1 MDIIDK
7 NEMYNDAKKRRDD
20 TKALTE
26 KYPNMATLQF
36 SLKNWTEMVDNL
48 EKEICHFLDQYL
60 YKCEFNDECD
70 ECGNQNQ
77 EQSWAI
83 MSLSDVTETEKYLC
97 QTCAIV
103 YAKDIKDSNDA
114 FEVEMQKKLTP

>member
-1 MDIIDK
+1 MKFDTK
-7 NEMYNDAKKRRDD
+7 NEMLNDAKQVLAD

-26 KYPNMATLQF
+26 KYPNMATLKF
-36 SLKNWTEMVDNL
+36 SLKNWTETVEHLD
-48 EKEICHFLDQYL
+48 KEICCFLGNYL
-60 YKCEFNDECD
+60 WKCDFNDECD

-83 MSLSDVTETEKYLC
+83 MSFSDVTETEKYLC

-103 YAKDIKDSNDA
+103 YAQDIKESNDSI
-114 FEVEMQKKLTP
+114 EY